1 MKKLVLLL
9 PLLLGG
15 VAACTPTQ
23 QGATIG
29 GAGGA
34 AIGAAV
40 ANNSVEGAVIG
51 GAAGAIA
58 GALIGRASEGSNQ
71 CVYRDEYGRR
81 YTAACPRGYY

>member
-1 MKKLVLLL
+1 MKKIVLLL

-15 VAACTPTQ
+15 IAACTPTQ

-40 ANNSVEGAVIG
+40 ANNSLEGAVIG
-51 GAAGAIA
+51 GAAGALA
-58 GALIGRASEGSNQ
+58 GALIGRASEGGNQ
-71 CVYRDEYGRR
+71 CVYRDQYGRQ
-81 YTAACPRGYY
+81 YSAACPRGY

>member
-1 MKKLVLLL
+1 MKKLVLIV

-40 ANNSVEGAVIG
+40 AGNSLEGAVIG

-71 CVYRDEYGRR
+71 CVYSDQYGRR
-81 YTAACPRGYY
+81 YSAACPSGY